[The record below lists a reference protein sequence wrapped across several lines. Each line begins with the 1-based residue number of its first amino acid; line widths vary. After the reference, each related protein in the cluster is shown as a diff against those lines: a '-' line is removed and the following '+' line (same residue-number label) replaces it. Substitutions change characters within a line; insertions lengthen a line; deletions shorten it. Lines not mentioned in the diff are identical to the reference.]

1 MWVNGNG
8 AVWRIGDEGYFWS
21 FCTFPPR
28 LPPPTKKK
36 GRGGLGLVVSKWH
49 ITKACLF
56 TFRAE
61 GGLCAFKRRWGEGKG
76 RKSTDWVTTA
86 EAKSETE
93 YFVQVDWVGVED
105 ANVHLPFF

>member
-1 MWVNGNG
+1 MGEWERCGL
-8 AVWRIGDEGYFWS
+8 ADWRRRLLLELLYF
-21 FCTFPPR
+21 P
-28 LPPPTKKK
+28 PPPTKKK
-36 GRGGLGLVVSKWH
+36 GRGGGLVVSKWH

-61 GGLCAFKRRWGEGKG
+61 GAFKRRWGEGKG
-76 RKSTDWVTTA
+76 MKSTDWVTTA

-93 YFVQVDWVGVED
+93 YFVEVDWVGVED